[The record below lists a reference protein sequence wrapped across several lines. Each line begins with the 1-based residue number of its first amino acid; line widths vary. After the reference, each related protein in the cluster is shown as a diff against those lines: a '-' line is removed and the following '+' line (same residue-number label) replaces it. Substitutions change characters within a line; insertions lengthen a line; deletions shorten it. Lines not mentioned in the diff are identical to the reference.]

1 MGQGCV
7 TRLRVAHQALPG
19 AKKCGNEML
28 RLSPRSCLTDL
39 EVPMKN
45 FVVLALILAG
55 AGVAVADIQDP
66 PSNDYG
72 PTRKLGR
79 GLSNFFLAPAEITV
93 TVATINKQEG
103 NAAAAGYGV
112 VRAVGR
118 SATRHVAGFLEIIT
132 WAAPVWRSSYYPL
145 LPSDIPYIHAG
156 YSEFPPELGNE
167 SKYPYVR
174 DY

>member
-1 MGQGCV
+1 
-7 TRLRVAHQALPG
+7 
-19 AKKCGNEML
+19 
-28 RLSPRSCLTDL
+28 
-39 EVPMKN
+39 
-45 FVVLALILAG
+45 LALDDFGVDLILVGLFNSFGALMNKLALAALFIGLAG
-55 AGVAVADIQDP
+55 SSLADIQDP

-79 GLSNFFLAPAEITV
+79 GLSNFFLAPAEISV
-93 TVATINKQEG
+93 TVCKINTDEG

-112 VRAVGR
+112 VRGVGR
-118 SATRHVAGFLEIIT
+118 SATRHIAGFLEIVL
-132 WAAPVWRSSYYPL
+132 WPFPVWRDSYYPL
-145 LPSDIPYIHAG
+145 LPSDTRYIHAG

>member
-1 MGQGCV
+1 
-7 TRLRVAHQALPG
+7 
-19 AKKCGNEML
+19 
-28 RLSPRSCLTDL
+28 
-39 EVPMKN
+39 MKYSL
-45 FVVLALILAG
+45 LALLLLVGTAF
-55 AGVAVADIQDP
+55 ADIHDP

-79 GLSNFFLAPAEITV
+79 GLSNLLLAHSEIFVTV
-93 TVATINKQEG
+93 TTVNTNEG
-103 NAAAAGYGV
+103 NSAAAGYGV
-112 VRAVGR
+112 VRGVGR
-118 SATRHVAGFLEIIT
+118 SAVRRLAGLLEILT
-132 WAAPVWRSSYYPL
+132 FPAPAWRQSYYPL